1 MRQMLMRNTF
11 WRAGLSAIALAAIA
25 LTGAASAASNQIVIP
40 LPMSS
45 AVDTVKV
52 VYSCDG
58 IAEVEA
64 AYINAPPVSLATLS
78 FNGEFVVM
86 ANVLA
91 GSGAKYAGDQ
101 FIWWTK
107 GNGADLYDLTK
118 GENAPP
124 IKCRQAP

>member
-1 MRQMLMRNTF
+1 MSMKF
-11 WRAGLSAIALAAIA
+11 WLAGFAAVA

-52 VYSCDG
+52 TYACDG
-58 IAEVEA
+58 IAEVEV

-78 FNGEFVVM
+78 FNDDFVVM

-91 GSGAKYAGDQ
+91 ASGAKYAGDH

>member
-1 MRQMLMRNTF
+1 MRNIF
-11 WRAGLSAIALAAIA
+11 WLAGFAAMA

-52 VYSCDG
+52 TYACDG
-58 IAEVEA
+58 IAEVEV

-78 FNGEFVVM
+78 FNDDFVVM

-91 GSGAKYAGDQ
+91 ASGAKYAGDH